1 MNITWSANEE
11 DYKAIQE
18 IAESENDRP
27 VLMININKYLP
38 SAGYPYGE
46 PYKTWMKVLSKMEG
60 EVGGKILRQVPS
72 YGQPIGQQSAEEI
85 LAAWYP
91 SHKAYLSI
99 KDQPSSVESFRL
111 RELCVSGA
119 VVHRCPD
126 GVIPYP

>member
-1 MNITWSANEE
+1 MNSTWSANDEE
-11 DYKAIQE
+11 YKAIQE

-38 SAGYPYGE
+38 SAGYPFGE
-46 PYKTWMKVLSKMEG
+46 PYKTWMKVLSKMVG
-60 EVGGKILRQVPS
+60 EVGGKILWQVPS
-72 YGQPIGQQSAEEI
+72 YGQPIGQQSADEI
-85 LAAWYP
+85 LGACYP
-91 SHKAYLSI
+91 SHKAFLSI
-99 KDQPSSVESFRL
+99 KEQPSSFESFCL